1 MLYNTVDIKYKLSR
15 TYDFFLI
22 RYNSKL
28 GRTQYSVRDRGLMV
42 WNVIPKVIRDTASLQ
57 VRKEN
62 LGLSIRYNLEK
73 GLV

>member
-1 MLYNTVDIKYKLSR
+1 MLYNTVNIKYKLSH
-15 TYDFFLI
+15 TNDFFLI
-22 RYNSKL
+22 RYNSKR
-28 GRTQYSVRDRGLMV
+28 GRTQYSVRYRVLMV
-42 WNVIPKVIRDTASLQ
+42 WNVIPKVIRDAASLQ